1 MKKLILFVVLF
12 FAVTTLVNADGIT
25 RRVKFQKGQFAAT
38 FEGGVI
44 LFFVNGKR
52 QNSLAWISH
61 IDLMIIIAKLNNV
74 LQTFSIPLTA

>member
-44 LFFVNGKR
+44 RGDRDIYLVKASKNYVM
-52 QNSLAWISH
+52 NVSISSDEDNAVFRSR
-61 IDLMIIIAKLNNV
+61 IQRPA
-74 LQTFSIPLTA
+74 QY